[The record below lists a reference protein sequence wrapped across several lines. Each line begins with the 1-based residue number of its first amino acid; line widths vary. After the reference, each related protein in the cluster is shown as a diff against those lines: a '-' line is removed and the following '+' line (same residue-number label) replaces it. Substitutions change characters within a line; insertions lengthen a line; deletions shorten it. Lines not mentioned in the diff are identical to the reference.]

1 MAFLKDSLLVVGRIY
16 TIYPLLLAV
25 VIFMGRRSVGQLPVF
40 DFLIILSL
48 GSVVGAD
55 IADPKIQHIHTA
67 VAIIAIG
74 LMQRLFSRLV
84 IRYQKFGKL
93 VSFEPIIVL
102 KDGIFLHRNLKKLA
116 YTIDDIQQLLR
127 NQQIFDP
134 ASVDLAVLEG
144 DGQLSVLKK
153 AAKQEV
159 TPQHLGLQVESV
171 DIGYAIIKEGLL
183 QQRILSELKL
193 DREWLD
199 FELGKRGVRVQD
211 VFFASVDEGRELNIT
226 PYEPVPATPTLFS

>member
-1 MAFLKDSLLVVGRIY
+1 MAILKDSLLVLARIY

-25 VIFMGRRSVGQLPVF
+25 VLFMGRRSVGQLPVF

-74 LMQRLFSRLV
+74 IMQRLFSRLV
-84 IRYQKFGKL
+84 VRYRGFDKL
-93 VSFEPIIVL
+93 VSFDPVIVL

-116 YTIDDIQQLLR
+116 YTVDDILQLLR
-127 NQQIFDP
+127 VQGVFDP
-134 ASVDLAVLEG
+134 ANVDLAVLEG

-153 AAKQEV
+153 AAKQEL
-159 TPQHLGLQVESV
+159 TPHHLGLNAGNA
-171 DIGYAIIKEGLL
+171 DIGYAVIQEGLIHL
-183 QQRILSELKL
+183 HAMNELGL
-193 DREWLD
+193 GREWLET
-199 FELGKRGVRVQD
+199 ELGKRGMALQD
-211 VFFASVDEGRELNIT
+211 VFFASVNTNRELSIT
-226 PYEPVPATPTLFS
+226 PYEQEAAKPALYS

>member
-1 MAFLKDSLLVVGRIY
+1 MAILKDSLLVVGRIY

-25 VIFMGRRSVGQLPVF
+25 VLFMGRRSIGQLPVF

-74 LMQRLFSRLV
+74 LMQRIFSRLV
-84 IRYQKFGKL
+84 IRYRRFGKL
-93 VSFEPIIVL
+93 VSFEPVVVL
-102 KDGIFLHRNLKKLA
+102 KDGLFLHRNLKKLA

-127 NQQIFDP
+127 NQQVFDP

-153 AAKQEV
+153 AMKQEV
-159 TPQHLGLQVESV
+159 TPQHLGLQVEGV
-171 DIGYAIIKEGLL
+171 DIGYAVIKEGFL
-183 QQRILSELKL
+183 QQSVLSELKL
-193 DREWLD
+193 DRVWLEL
-199 FELGKRGVRVQD
+199 ELGKRALRVQD
-211 VFFASVDEGRELNIT
+211 VFFASVNEGRELNIT
-226 PYEPVPATPTLFS
+226 PYEPVPATPPLYS